1 VTAADLVLY
10 PSIGYLGRIT
20 VRKPESKLTQL
31 IPAPLAAWA
40 RRIESQPYFDKTI
53 PAHWR

>member
-1 VTAADLVLY
+1 VLY
-10 PSIGYLGRIT
+10 PSIAYLGRIT
-20 VRKPESKLTQL
+20 VRKPETKLTQL

-40 RRIESQPYFDKTI
+40 KRIESQPYFDKTI